1 VEVMKSNVESRVN
14 AFKQNLDK
22 FAARWH
28 QLKPK
33 DIDMEGDTEACINA
47 VKSIKERRAEFNE
60 LEESKGKLMY
70 VINSYFL
77 QYIHVPVVLFCLCIF
92 QLLTQSTHQ
101 NINLE
106 LLCKHLFGYF
116 HRYLF

>member
-1 VEVMKSNVESRVN
+1 MKSNVESRVN

-33 DIDMEGDTEACINA
+33 DIDMEGDNDACLNA

-60 LEESKGKLMY
+60 LEESKEKLMY
-70 VINSYFL
+70 VCCV
-77 QYIHVPVVLFCLCIF
+77 HCLGFFSKLI
-92 QLLTQSTHQ
+92 ST
-101 NINLE
+101 
-106 LLCKHLFGYF
+106 
-116 HRYLF
+116 